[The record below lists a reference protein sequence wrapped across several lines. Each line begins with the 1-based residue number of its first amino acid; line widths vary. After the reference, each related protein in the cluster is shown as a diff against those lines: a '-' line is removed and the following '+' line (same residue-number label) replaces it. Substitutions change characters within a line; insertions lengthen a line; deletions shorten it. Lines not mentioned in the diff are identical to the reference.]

1 MQEVDIVLHNKPSTA
16 VEVVVVVEA
25 VAVVTGGDG
34 SDGTRA
40 RIHRER
46 IITRALQILHCCQH
60 THTRRRLRRHS
71 DDTWI

>member
-16 VEVVVVVEA
+16 VEVEVEVA
-25 VAVVTGGDG
+25 AVVTGGDG

-46 IITRALQILHCCQH
+46 IIRARYKYYTVAN
-60 THTRRRLRRHS
+60 THPPPPLG
-71 DDTWI
+71 

>member
-16 VEVVVVVEA
+16 VEVVVVVVVEA
-25 VAVVTGGDG
+25 AAVVATGGDG

-46 IITRALQILHCCQH
+46 IMTRALQILHCCQH
-60 THTRRRLRRHS
+60 TRTPAAAA
-71 DDTWI
+71 TI